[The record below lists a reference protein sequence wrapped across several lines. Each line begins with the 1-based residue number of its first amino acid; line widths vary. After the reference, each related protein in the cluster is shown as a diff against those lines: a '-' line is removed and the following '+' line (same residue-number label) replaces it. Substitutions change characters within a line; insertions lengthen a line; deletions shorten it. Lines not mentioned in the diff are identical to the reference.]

1 MRIAVAY
8 DKSSGG
14 VYQHFGHTG
23 FFKLFDVEGGR
34 VVNSLV
40 IAAPE
45 QGHDALAAF
54 LAQMR
59 VNALI
64 CGGIGGSARAAL
76 EDVGVILY
84 GGVAGDADTAV
95 NAFLA
100 GTLGYDPD
108 VHCHHRDLSE
118 AHDCGGCAHHEAG
131 DCAHHH
137 EAGGCG
143 HHFGS

>member
-8 DKSSGG
+8 ESETGE
-14 VYQHFGHTG
+14 VYQHFGHTAA
-23 FFKLFDVEGGR
+23 FKLYNVEDGK
-34 VVNSLV
+34 VVSSLV

-64 CGGIGGSARAAL
+64 CGGIGGGARAAL

-84 GGVAGDADTAV
+84 GGVAGYADSAV
-95 NAFLA
+95 NAFLH

-108 VHCHHRDLSE
+108 VHCHHHDMSE
-118 AHDCGGCAHHEAG
+118 AHDCGGC
-131 DCAHHH
+131 HHH
-137 EAGGCG
+137 EQDAGHDCTGCR
-143 HHFGS
+143 HFGS

>member
-1 MRIAVAY
+1 MRIAVSF
-8 DKSSGG
+8 DKESGE
-14 VYQHFGHTG
+14 VFPHFGHTG
-23 FFKLFDVEGGR
+23 FFKLYNAEGGA
-34 VVNSLV
+34 VVSSLV

-64 CGGIGGSARAAL
+64 CGGIGGGARAAL
-76 EDVGVILY
+76 ENVGVILY
-84 GGVAGDADTAV
+84 GGVAGSADAAV

-108 VHCHHRDLSE
+108 VHCHYRDGEGHACGHDCHS
-118 AHDCGGCAHHEAG
+118 AGHDCGACAQHIP
-131 DCAHHH
+131 
-137 EAGGCG
+137 
-143 HHFGS
+143 S

>member
-1 MRIAVAY
+1 MRIAVSY
-8 DKSSGG
+8 ENETGE
-14 VYQHFGHTG
+14 VFQHFGHTA
-23 FFKLFDVEGGR
+23 FFKLYDVENGR
-34 VVNSLV
+34 VTNSLV

-54 LAQMR
+54 QAQLR

-64 CGGIGGSARAAL
+64 CGGIGGGARAAL

-84 GGVAGDADTAV
+84 GGVAGSADTAV

-100 GTLGYDPD
+100 GTLGYDPMA
-108 VHCHHRDLSE
+108 HCHHHDGSE
-118 AHDCGGCAHHEAG
+118 AHDCAHDCHSAGSACGGCH
-131 DCAHHH
+131 
-137 EAGGCG
+137 

>member
-1 MRIAVAY
+1 MRIAVSY
-8 DKSSGG
+8 EKETGG
-14 VYQHFGHTG
+14 VFQHFGHTE
-23 FFKLFDVEGGR
+23 FFKLYNVEGGK

-45 QGHDALAAF
+45 QGHDALAGF
-54 LAQMR
+54 LAEMR

-64 CGGIGGSARAAL
+64 CGGIGGGARKAL

-84 GGVAGDADTAV
+84 GGVAGDADATV

-108 VHCHHRDLSE
+108 AHCHHGE
-118 AHDCGGCAHHEAG
+118 GGGAHDCAHDGHSGGSAC
-131 DCAHHH
+131 
-137 EAGGCG
+137 GGCG
-143 HHFGS
+143 HHHFGS

>member
-1 MRIAVAY
+1 MRIAVSF
-8 DKSSGG
+8 DKESGE
-14 VYQHFGHTG
+14 VFPHFGRTE
-23 FFKLFDVEGGR
+23 FFKLFNVESGA
-34 VVNSLV
+34 VVSSLV

-64 CGGIGGSARAAL
+64 CGGIGGGARAAL
-76 EDVGVILY
+76 ENVGVILY
-84 GGVAGDADTAV
+84 GGVAGNADAAV

-108 VHCHHRDLSE
+108 VHCHYHDGEGHACGHDCHSA
-118 AHDCGGCAHHEAG
+118 AHDCGACAHHIP
-131 DCAHHH
+131 
-137 EAGGCG
+137 
-143 HHFGS
+143 S

>member
-1 MRIAVAY
+1 MRIAVTY
-8 DKSSGG
+8 EKNTGG
-14 VYQHFGHTG
+14 VFRHYGHAE
-23 FFKLFDVEGGR
+23 FFKLYDVEYGE

-40 IAAPE
+40 IAALGSDHE
-45 QGHDALAAF
+45 ELAEY
-54 LAQMR
+54 LVQLR

-64 CGGIGGSARAAL
+64 CGDIGGSARVAL
-76 EDVGVILY
+76 ENVGIIPY

-108 VHCHHRDLSE
+108 AHCAHSD
-118 AHDCGGCAHHEAG
+118 ACGHDCGGCGH
-131 DCAHHH
+131 
-137 EAGGCG
+137 

>member
-8 DKSSGG
+8 ENETGE
-14 VYQHFGHTG
+14 VFRHFGHTE
-23 FFKLFDVEGGR
+23 FFKLYNVEGGR
-34 VVNSLV
+34 VMSSLV

-54 LAQMR
+54 LGQMR

-64 CGGIGGSARAAL
+64 CGDIGGGARKAL
-76 EDVGVILY
+76 EEVGVILY
-84 GGVAGDADTAV
+84 GGVAGSADTAV

-108 VHCHHRDLSE
+108 VHCRHHEHGGDRGCGGHDCRS
-118 AHDCGGCAHHEAG
+118 AKHDCGSCAQHR
-131 DCAHHH
+131 
-137 EAGGCG
+137 
-143 HHFGS
+143 FGS

>member
-1 MRIAVAY
+1 MRIAVAF
-8 DKSSGG
+8 DPESGG
-14 VYQHFGHTG
+14 VFQHFGHTQ
-23 FFKLFDVEGGR
+23 FFKLYDAEGGA

-45 QGHDALAAF
+45 QGHDALAGF
-54 LAQMR
+54 LAELR
-59 VNALI
+59 ANALI
-64 CGGIGGSARAAL
+64 CGGIGGGARAAL

-108 VHCHHRDLSE
+108 VHCHHHDASE
-118 AHDCGGCAHHEAG
+118 AHACAHDCHSETHDCGS
-131 DCAHHH
+131 
-137 EAGGCG
+137 CG
-143 HHFGS
+143 HHHFGS